1 VPAAIKGGV
10 KEEAIKPASF
20 SGNAQTQESEARS
33 ESWFWVPALDG
44 IAGAG
49 CESDDGAGAQQ
60 LILPP
65 QEQQECTGCCAHAGI
80 GAAGN
85 CAHTSST
92 SSELNKMANNREP
105 FVNP

>member
-1 VPAAIKGGV
+1 V
-10 KEEAIKPASF
+10 KEKAIKPASF
-20 SGNAQTQESEARS
+20 SGKVQTQEAGARS

-44 IAGAG
+44 IADAG
-49 CESDDGAGAQQ
+49 CESDDAAGAQQ

-65 QEQQECTGCCAHAGI
+65 QWQQARTGCREHAGI
-80 GAAGN
+80 GAASN
-85 CAHTSST
+85 CAHT